1 MAMEKEKLKRQDFT
15 VEMAREHFGYDPVA
29 GRVIRLTNSPRGPR
43 SAGKVA
49 SSLHKP
55 SGFRQVV
62 FKGLVIYEH
71 HLVWA
76 LAYGYWPTGSIRHRD
91 DDKQNNRVEN
101 LFDPAQV
108 VTVSNLADTKDAFP
122 GVIVTSSGNYRA
134 TIYRDKAIHLGT
146 FSTPVEAHEMYLAAK
161 VVLHSPLNRGVST
174 DELLKPLLISRK
186 GLAKVG

>member
-1 MAMEKEKLKRQDFT
+1 MEKEKLKRQDFT

-29 GRVIRLTNSPRGPR
+29 GRAIRLTNSARGPR

-49 SSLHKP
+49 SCPHKP
-55 SGFRQVV
+55 SGFRQIV
-62 FKGLVIYEH
+62 FKTISIYEH
-71 HLVWA
+71 HMVWA
-76 LAYGYWPTGSIRHRD
+76 LVYGYWPTGSIRHRD
-91 DDKQNNRVEN
+91 DDKQNNRIEN
-101 LFDPAQV
+101 LFDPSQV
-108 VTVSNLADTKDAFP
+108 VTVSNFADTKDAFP
-122 GVIVTSSGNYRA
+122 GVIVTNSGNYRA

-146 FSTPVEAHEMYLAAK
+146 FSSPEEAHEMYLAAK